1 MVKIQKNIGQS
12 FFLLVVIASS
22 LIGKNNS
29 IKVEAFSSDLFI
41 RSVYHNASN
50 DNMLEVFN
58 GTGAAVNLNNYYVSA
73 FHNGSPTPTATH
85 RLSNIDLPNGQAFL
99 LGKDSSTGPYT
110 TAERAYVNSFSLKLL
125 LPNGVGFQNASLG
138 NDAFALR
145 KTSSSGT
152 IIDVFGM
159 IGYNPNT
166 SVGWTEHNSTLRYG
180 YVDPSYVLD
189 AVTKPGATN
198 FRSSLIRRPDVIN
211 PQVSSLTYKGETATQ
226 SFKPS
231 EWGVYNVGTFAGN
244 VDRFNLF
251 DDVNDVITL
260 INNLPNPITQN
271 DGEAVAAART
281 AYDALTSAQKGNVT
295 NYADLQADEATI
307 AGFAEIIEV
316 IDLINAI
323 PDPLT
328 LADESFVTTAKTAFD
343 ALSASEQLQVTNRQE
358 LTDAI
363 THINNL
369 KAVQQIITDING
381 LPSVITLGQADAITS
396 IREDYEALPL
406 AQQELI
412 SNYATFVTKETE
424 YLRLKGIDDV
434 EALIDAL
441 PVPVSLT
448 DGVQLANAR
457 TAYNLLA
464 SADQAQVGNYALLTS
479 AENHYLDLQASQAV
493 INQIA
498 AIADPITLA
507 SRDAVTAARTAFG
520 LLTSTQQDLVSNEQR
535 LIDVEAIITGLLDE
549 VDEVI
554 SAIDV
559 LPDPVAITNQG
570 QLLNAESAFEA
581 LSDDQAALVTN
592 EPDLT
597 QARTQMDAILA
608 KIQDV
613 ISKIDLIVDPVTLAQ
628 TSTIE
633 TARTAFDVLTADEKV
648 FVTNDIKLFLAED
661 VIIDL
666 NTPRYTVTYVVFNQI
681 FSETVK
687 SGTSVQS
694 MPTSLTRL
702 GYTFSGWVLEGTTT
716 LIDLSTYIVTSAQRL
731 VAVFNVDPTSNASE
745 VLVDIDGLNQ
755 IDVATLFPNREVSLQ
770 MNIDAMIVEDVPV
783 QEVTSI
789 SQFISTQTEFTLQD
803 IFYLDLSIVVT
814 YIDNGIS
821 VEETLTEID
830 TPVEITISIPN
841 VFRNFASYQ
850 IVRVH
855 EGVSSFLDTLYDAT
869 AKTLTFST
877 DKFSTYGV
885 LYSNEVTDDLMS
897 RIDAIPVPA
906 TLQDLATVQAIRTD
920 YDNLTPAQQD
930 LITNIQLLIDA
941 EATLQDLQDEID
953 AVIALINL
961 LGNPTQLFDE
971 PAIQAARSAYDA
983 LAPLQ
988 QALVTNSQDLI
999 DAENGIVGL
1008 YAGIDD
1014 VILQIDSLPNPIQIV
1029 DETTVEGVRTAYES
1043 LTLEQQAYVTN
1054 LIDLQDAETGIIIL
1068 RDEIDNVLEMID
1080 NLQSPVLVAYEFDID
1095 AARLAYDAL
1104 TDEQKTYITN
1114 LSILTTA
1121 EADYQTLLDEIDDV
1135 MEMINDLQSPVML
1148 AHEADIEAAREAY
1161 DALTEEQKIYVL
1173 NYSTLTTAEADYQT
1187 LLDEIDAVIELINH
1201 LETPVLIAHEADIEA
1216 ARAAYDVLTSEQ
1228 QLRITNYSTLTD
1240 AETDLVTLYAEIA
1253 AVNLMISDLND
1264 PVTLEDNNEVMEAL
1278 EAYDDLTTEQQ
1289 GYVIGFSILNDA
1301 NEELLLLKA
1310 NIIEVQ
1316 ALIDALDGV
1325 ILIADEAAIE
1335 EARTAY
1341 DNLSA
1346 YEKTFIVRLTNLSG
1360 AETDLANLY
1369 AEIEEVNALILALN
1383 DPITLAD
1390 ELAILTLREAYDA
1403 LTEEQQSYVTN
1414 LADLTNAEADFQLL
1428 IDEIDAVMDL
1438 IINLDNPVMIADE
1451 DDIEAVRTAYDALSL
1466 EQQARVINY
1475 TTLTEAET
1483 DLATLYAEIEV
1494 VNNLIGELND
1504 PITLEDDQAVLEA
1517 QEAYDALTDEQ
1528 KTYIDGFPTLEAA
1541 IATIDVL
1548 KADINAVI
1556 ALINGLYIPITLS
1569 QETAIEEAR
1578 TAFEELTTYE
1588 KTFVNNILDL
1598 VDAEADYQS
1607 LLDEIDAVIAL
1618 ILDLNDPITIADEQA
1633 ILEVREAFDDLTTEQ
1648 QTFIVNL
1655 SDLTDAEAELVAIQ
1669 ARIDAVIQL
1678 IIELEDPIRIAD
1690 EAAIE
1695 AARTAYLALS
1705 ILERTYVT
1713 NVSDLIGA
1721 ENDLATLYA
1730 EIEAVNNMIENLSD
1744 PINLDDEEALL
1755 EAREAYG
1762 ALTEEQQ
1769 AFVNQFPSLEQA
1781 EEDLQ
1786 TLLDEIDAVIA
1797 LIEALPNPI
1806 TLDDLDLVAAIREAF
1821 NDLNELQQARVNND
1835 LGLLNAESRLI
1846 DLAIAET
1853 VSIEIMDLPL
1863 EQDVTLADQTAIESA
1878 REAYDGLTQTQRG
1891 MVSGNTLQ
1899 HLIDAENALQRL
1911 LNPSSGLDGFS
1922 LLPFHLASGIIIA
1935 LLFFIKSKR
1944 QGA

>member
-1 MVKIQKNIGQS
+1 MIKVQKNIGQS
-12 FFLLVVIASS
+12 FFLLVVIATS
-22 LIGKNNS
+22 LIGKNNT
-29 IKVEAFSSDLFI
+29 IKVEAFSTDLFM
-41 RSVYHNASN
+41 RSVYHSDTS
-50 DNMLEVFN
+50 DNMIELMN
-58 GTGAAVNLNNYYVSA
+58 GTGSTIALSNYQILTY
-73 FHNGSPTPTATH
+73 HNGLTSPTGTFSLP
-85 RLSNIDLPNGQAFL
+85 NVNLPNGQAFL
-99 LGKDSSTGPYT
+99 ISSPLPGGSIATQT
-110 TAERAYVNSFSLKLL
+110 QAERDQVSYYTNWPSGYKMLSTNS
-125 LPNGVGFQNASLG
+125 VGFNNAQG
-138 NDAFALR
+138 GDDVFILR
-145 KTSSSGT
+145 KGSSPSFVEL
-152 IIDVFGM
+152 DVFGTFSFRP
-159 IGYNPNT
+159 INT
-166 SVGWTEHNSTLRYG
+166 GWIELDGIIDTGIRYG
-180 YVDPSYVLD
+180 YVQPNVN
-189 AVTKPGATN
+189 PTN
-198 FRSSLIRRPDVIN
+198 RQNTLVRRPDVIN
-211 PQVSSLTYKGETATQ
+211 PQISSLTYKGNTYNK

-231 EWGVYNVGTFAGN
+231 EWGVYANGTLPSS
-244 VDRFNLF
+244 VYRFNLF
-251 DDVNDVITL
+251 DDVNDVIAL

-271 DGEAVAAART
+271 DAAAVAAART
-281 AYDALTSAQKGNVT
+281 AYDTLTSAQKGNVT

-307 AGFAEIIEV
+307 ASFAEIIEV

-343 ALSASEQLQVTNRQE
+343 ALTASEQLQVTNRQE

-369 KAVQQIITDING
+369 KAVQQIITDINA
-381 LPSVITLGQADAITS
+381 LPSVITLGQAVAITS

-424 YLRLKGIDDV
+424 YIRLKGIDDV

-479 AENHYLDLQASQAV
+479 AENHYLDLQAAQVV

-520 LLTSTQQDLVSNEQR
+520 LLTSTQQDLVSNAQR

-549 VDEVI
+549 VDDVI
-554 SAIDV
+554 NGIDA
-559 LPDPVAITNQG
+559 LPDPIAITDQA
-570 QLLNAESAFEA
+570 QLLNAESAFDA
-581 LSDDQAALVTN
+581 LSNDQAALVTN

-613 ISKIDLIVDPVTLAQ
+613 MSKIDLIVDPVTLAQ

-633 TARTAFDVLTADEKV
+633 TARTAFDALTADEKV
-648 FVTNDIKLFLAED
+648 FVTNDIKLFLAEE

-716 LIDLSTYIVTSAQRL
+716 PLNLSTYIVTSAQRI

-745 VLVDIDGLNQ
+745 VLVDIEGLNQ
-755 IDVATLFPNREVSLQ
+755 IDVATLFPNRDVSLQ

-783 QEVTSI
+783 PDVTSI
-789 SQFISTQTEFTLQD
+789 GQFISTQTEFTSQN

-814 YIDNGIS
+814 YIDNGIT
-821 VEETLTEID
+821 VEETIPEID

-885 LYSNEVTDDLMS
+885 LYSNQVTDDLMS

-906 TLQDLATVQAIRTD
+906 TLQDLATVQAIRSD

-941 EATLQDLQDEID
+941 EATLQELQDEID
-953 AVIALINL
+953 AVITLINL

-988 QALVTNSQDLI
+988 QALVTNIQDLI

-1014 VILQIDSLPNPIQIV
+1014 VILQIDSLPNPIRLV
-1029 DETTVEGVRTAYES
+1029 DETTVIGIRTAYET

-1054 LIDLQDAETGIIIL
+1054 LIDLQDAETGIMIL

-1080 NLQSPVLVAYEFDID
+1080 NLQSPVMVAYEFDID

-1104 TDEQKTYITN
+1104 TEEQKTYITN
-1114 LSILTTA
+1114 LSTLTDA

-1135 MEMINDLQSPVML
+1135 MEMINNLQSPVML
-1148 AHEADIEAAREAY
+1148 AHETDIEAAREAY

-1187 LLDEIDAVIELINH
+1187 LLDEIDAVNELINN
-1201 LETPVLIAHEADIEA
+1201 LETPVLIAHDADIEA
-1216 ARAAYDVLTSEQ
+1216 ARAAYDALTSEQ
-1228 QLRITNYSTLTD
+1228 QLRVTNYSTLTD
-1240 AETDLVTLYAEIA
+1240 
-1253 AVNLMISDLND
+1253 
-1264 PVTLEDNNEVMEAL
+1264 
-1278 EAYDDLTTEQQ
+1278 
-1289 GYVIGFSILNDA
+1289 
-1301 NEELLLLKA
+1301 
-1310 NIIEVQ
+1310 
-1316 ALIDALDGV
+1316 
-1325 ILIADEAAIE
+1325 
-1335 EARTAY
+1335 
-1341 DNLSA
+1341 
-1346 YEKTFIVRLTNLSG
+1346 
-1360 AETDLANLY
+1360 
-1369 AEIEEVNALILALN
+1369 
-1383 DPITLAD
+1383 
-1390 ELAILTLREAYDA
+1390 
-1403 LTEEQQSYVTN
+1403 
-1414 LADLTNAEADFQLL
+1414 
-1428 IDEIDAVMDL
+1428 
-1438 IINLDNPVMIADE
+1438 
-1451 DDIEAVRTAYDALSL
+1451 
-1466 EQQARVINY
+1466 
-1475 TTLTEAET
+1475 AET

-1517 QEAYDALTDEQ
+1517 QEAYEALTDEQ
-1528 KTYIDGFPTLEAA
+1528 KTYIVGFPTLEAA
-1541 IATIDVL
+1541 MATIDVL

-1556 ALINGLYIPITLS
+1556 ALINGLDIPITLS
-1569 QETAIEEAR
+1569 QETAIEAAR

-1607 LLDEIDAVIAL
+1607 LLDEIDAVIGL

-1648 QTFIVNL
+1648 QSFIVNL

-1678 IIELEDPIRIAD
+1678 IIDIEDPIRIAD

-1713 NVSDLIGA
+1713 NVSDLLGA
-1721 ENDLATLYA
+1721 INDLATLYA

-1769 AFVNQFPSLEQA
+1769 TFVNQFPSLEQA

-1806 TLDDLDLVAAIREAF
+1806 TLDDLDLVAAVREAF
-1821 NDLNELQQARVNND
+1821 NDLNALQQARVNND
-1835 LGLLNAESRLI
+1835 LGLLNAESRLV

-1853 VSIEIMDLPL
+1853 VSIEIMDLPF
-1863 EQDVTLADQTAIESA
+1863 EQDVTLADQAAIESA
-1878 REAYDGLTQTQRG
+1878 REAYDALTQTQRD

>member
-1 MVKIQKNIGQS
+1 M
-12 FFLLVVIASS
+12 
-22 LIGKNNS
+22 
-29 IKVEAFSSDLFI
+29 
-41 RSVYHNASN
+41 
-50 DNMLEVFN
+50 
-58 GTGAAVNLNNYYVSA
+58 
-73 FHNGSPTPTATH
+73 
-85 RLSNIDLPNGQAFL
+85 
-99 LGKDSSTGPYT
+99 
-110 TAERAYVNSFSLKLL
+110 
-125 LPNGVGFQNASLG
+125 
-138 NDAFALR
+138 
-145 KTSSSGT
+145 
-152 IIDVFGM
+152 
-159 IGYNPNT
+159 
-166 SVGWTEHNSTLRYG
+166 
-180 YVDPSYVLD
+180 
-189 AVTKPGATN
+189 
-198 FRSSLIRRPDVIN
+198 
-211 PQVSSLTYKGETATQ
+211 
-226 SFKPS
+226 
-231 EWGVYNVGTFAGN
+231 
-244 VDRFNLF
+244 
-251 DDVNDVITL
+251 
-260 INNLPNPITQN
+260 
-271 DGEAVAAART
+271 
-281 AYDALTSAQKGNVT
+281 
-295 NYADLQADEATI
+295 
-307 AGFAEIIEV
+307 
-316 IDLINAI
+316 
-323 PDPLT
+323 
-328 LADESFVTTAKTAFD
+328 
-343 ALSASEQLQVTNRQE
+343 
-358 LTDAI
+358 
-363 THINNL
+363 
-369 KAVQQIITDING
+369 
-381 LPSVITLGQADAITS
+381 
-396 IREDYEALPL
+396 
-406 AQQELI
+406 
-412 SNYATFVTKETE
+412 
-424 YLRLKGIDDV
+424 
-434 EALIDAL
+434 
-441 PVPVSLT
+441 
-448 DGVQLANAR
+448 
-457 TAYNLLA
+457 
-464 SADQAQVGNYALLTS
+464 
-479 AENHYLDLQASQAV
+479 
-493 INQIA
+493 
-498 AIADPITLA
+498 
-507 SRDAVTAARTAFG
+507 
-520 LLTSTQQDLVSNEQR
+520 
-535 LIDVEAIITGLLDE
+535 
-549 VDEVI
+549 
-554 SAIDV
+554 
-559 LPDPVAITNQG
+559 
-570 QLLNAESAFEA
+570 
-581 LSDDQAALVTN
+581 
-592 EPDLT
+592 
-597 QARTQMDAILA
+597 
-608 KIQDV
+608 
-613 ISKIDLIVDPVTLAQ
+613 
-628 TSTIE
+628 
-633 TARTAFDVLTADEKV
+633 
-648 FVTNDIKLFLAED
+648 
-661 VIIDL
+661 
-666 NTPRYTVTYVVFNQI
+666 
-681 FSETVK
+681 
-687 SGTSVQS
+687 
-694 MPTSLTRL
+694 
-702 GYTFSGWVLEGTTT
+702 
-716 LIDLSTYIVTSAQRL
+716 
-731 VAVFNVDPTSNASE
+731 
-745 VLVDIDGLNQ
+745 
-755 IDVATLFPNREVSLQ
+755 
-770 MNIDAMIVEDVPV
+770 
-783 QEVTSI
+783 
-789 SQFISTQTEFTLQD
+789 
-803 IFYLDLSIVVT
+803 
-814 YIDNGIS
+814 
-821 VEETLTEID
+821 
-830 TPVEITISIPN
+830 
-841 VFRNFASYQ
+841 
-850 IVRVH
+850 
-855 EGVSSFLDTLYDAT
+855 
-869 AKTLTFST
+869 
-877 DKFSTYGV
+877 
-885 LYSNEVTDDLMS
+885 
-897 RIDAIPVPA
+897 
-906 TLQDLATVQAIRTD
+906 
-920 YDNLTPAQQD
+920 
-930 LITNIQLLIDA
+930 
-941 EATLQDLQDEID
+941 
-953 AVIALINL
+953 
-961 LGNPTQLFDE
+961 
-971 PAIQAARSAYDA
+971 
-983 LAPLQ
+983 
-988 QALVTNSQDLI
+988 
-999 DAENGIVGL
+999 
-1008 YAGIDD
+1008 
-1014 VILQIDSLPNPIQIV
+1014 
-1029 DETTVEGVRTAYES
+1029 
-1043 LTLEQQAYVTN
+1043 
-1054 LIDLQDAETGIIIL
+1054 
-1068 RDEIDNVLEMID
+1068 
-1080 NLQSPVLVAYEFDID
+1080 
-1095 AARLAYDAL
+1095 
-1104 TDEQKTYITN
+1104 
-1114 LSILTTA
+1114 TTA

-1316 ALIDALDGV
+1316 ALIDALDTV

-1360 AETDLANLY
+1360 AETDLAN
-1369 AEIEEVNALILALN
+1369 
-1383 DPITLAD
+1383 
-1390 ELAILTLREAYDA
+1390 
-1403 LTEEQQSYVTN
+1403 
-1414 LADLTNAEADFQLL
+1414 
-1428 IDEIDAVMDL
+1428 
-1438 IINLDNPVMIADE
+1438 
-1451 DDIEAVRTAYDALSL
+1451 
-1466 EQQARVINY
+1466 
-1475 TTLTEAET
+1475 
-1483 DLATLYAEIEV
+1483 LYAEIEV

-1556 ALINGLYIPITLS
+1556 ALINGLDIPITLS

-1821 NDLNELQQARVNND
+1821 NDLNALQQARVNND